1 MLRARRAEIVIGS
14 FPARNRQRADVIVKD
29 NAGNLIQFFVK

>member
-1 MLRARRAEIVIGS
+1 MLRARRAEIVIGP
-14 FPARNRQRADVIVKD
+14 FPARNSQPADLIVKD